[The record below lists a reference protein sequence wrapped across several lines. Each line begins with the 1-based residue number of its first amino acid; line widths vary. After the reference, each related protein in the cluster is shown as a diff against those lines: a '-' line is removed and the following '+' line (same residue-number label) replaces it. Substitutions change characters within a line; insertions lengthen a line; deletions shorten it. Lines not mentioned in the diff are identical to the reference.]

1 MPFDKHGDAVIP
13 GSLYAIGRGTK
24 LLVSETRYDVDADVL
39 LIRRY
44 KSGESWV
51 RADEIDSDLVWV
63 PCDAEGNEVTRD
75 SIASCDD
82 PRDMIRQSV
91 LRARV
96 LKDQLAAIEAELL
109 QSLQAVGDSELCDA
123 VMQAIHGDGS
133 VEAVLQLVES

>member
-1 MPFDKHGDAVIP
+1 
-13 GSLYAIGRGTK
+13 
-24 LLVSETRYDVDADVL
+24 
-39 LIRRY
+39 
-44 KSGESWV
+44 
-51 RADEIDSDLVWV
+51 
-63 PCDAEGNEVTRD
+63 
-75 SIASCDD
+75 
-82 PRDMIRQSV
+82 MIRQSV